1 MDVNILSYVKPE
13 LLVVIFVLWG
23 LGLMIKASKI
33 ENRFIPIWLCMIS
46 LAVALIWVYATTEI
60 TTSQQLAMAIF
71 TAIVQ
76 GVIIWLIAWLTY
88 DKFIKSGLSLN
99 NSGKG

>member
-1 MDVNILSYVKPE
+1 MDVNIISYVKPE
-13 LLVVIFVLWG
+13 LFVVIFVLWG
-23 LGLMIKASKI
+23 LGLMFKASKI
-33 ENRFIPIWLCMIS
+33 ENKYIPIWLCVFALVI
-46 LAVALIWVYATTEI
+46 ALIWVYATTEI
-60 TTSQQLAMAIF
+60 TTSQMLAMAIF

-99 NSGKG
+99 NDGKG